1 VLGRIPIYQNWS
13 ILMLYQV
20 LCHAGFVQVMENL
33 TCHIILLVLKLKCAS
48 WKVTKKT
55 INFLSR
61 KVEKTTDKSENQLI
75 PVKK

>member
-1 VLGRIPIYQNWS
+1 MSCRVCTGHGKPHVSQNFIS
-13 ILMLYQV
+13 PEIEV
-20 LCHAGFVQVMENL
+20 CVMES
-33 TCHIILLVLKLKCAS
+33 H
-48 WKVTKKT
+48 KKT